1 MKKIGSF
8 CLIIIVVHINL
19 LAQTDKLSDKYK
31 LDFVIPDIPAF
42 KALNIDP
49 SNILRPSDVKKFAV
63 MLAPF
68 YSNGKPGIPR
78 NFALEFSPW
87 KLQSK
92 NWLLSDYYKS
102 DSKRLSYNSS
112 FSLGAVSDS
121 TDHPSKIAV
130 GYRVSF
136 LSKNA
141 DPIRSDYITQQLDAN
156 LPGRFLRGDLITF
169 WLTKITYQLPSY
181 YATHKEEF
189 KSFLTKIEDEVAK
202 KALEDDSTWLAL
214 KTKLQTVFGRKFRLK
229 DLNEE
234 LVTKYVDNT
243 VETIMDDY
251 KQTYWNATRIDA
263 ALSLVVESEDSLI
276 AGTRFSS
283 FNAWFTSSI
292 RVKEK
297 MQLLVGG
304 SLRMPHGD
312 LSEDD
317 KTPLDINFNLR
328 LLRGTSDFRFFAEAQ
343 LTNLNYGEIDKSLLL
358 NVGAEI
364 RISEKFWVMANT
376 GIDNIKEKSRENW
389 FNRLIANL
397 DIRYGFN

>member
-1 MKKIGSF
+1 MKKISSC
-8 CLIIIVVHINL
+8 CLIIIIVHIDL
-19 LAQTDKLSDKYK
+19 IAQSDKLSDKYK

-68 YSNGKPGIPR
+68 YNNGHPGIPK

-102 DSKRLSYNSS
+102 GIKRLSYNSS
-112 FSLGAVSDS
+112 FSLGAVSDA

-130 GYRVSF
+130 GYRFSF

-189 KSFLTKIEDEVAK
+189 KAFLTKIEDEVAGK
-202 KALEDDSTWLAL
+202 GLEDDSSWLAL
-214 KTKLQTVFGRKFRLK
+214 KTKLQTVFGRKFGLK
-229 DLNEE
+229 DLSEE
-234 LVTKYVDNT
+234 LVTTYLDNT
-243 VETIMDDY
+243 VEKIMDDY
-251 KQTYWNATRIDA
+251 KEKYWNATRIDGA
-263 ALSLVVESEDSLI
+263 ISLVGESGDSLI
-276 AGTRFSS
+276 TGTRFSS

-292 RVKEK
+292 RMKEK
-297 MQLLVGG
+297 MQLLIGG
-304 SLRMPHGD
+304 SLKMPNGD
-312 LSEDD
+312 LRDD
-317 KTPLDINFNLR
+317 NDTPLDVNLNLR
-328 LLRGTSDFRFFAEAQ
+328 LLRGTGDFRFFAEAQ
-343 LTNLNYGEIDKSLLL
+343 LTNRNYGEIDKSFLL

-364 RISEKFWVMANT
+364 RISEKFWVLANT
-376 GIDNIKEKSRENW
+376 GLNNIKEKSQENW
-389 FNRLIANL
+389 FNRLVANL

>member
-1 MKKIGSF
+1 M
-8 CLIIIVVHINL
+8 HINL

-31 LDFVIPDIPAF
+31 LNFVIPDIPAF

-68 YSNGKPGIPR
+68 YNNGKPGIPK

-102 DSKRLSYNSS
+102 DFKRLSYNSS

-121 TDHPSKIAV
+121 TDHPSKIAA

-189 KSFLTKIEDEVAK
+189 KAFLTKIEDEVAK
-202 KALEDDSTWLAL
+202 KGLEDDSSWLAL

-234 LVTKYVDNT
+234 LVTKYLDNT
-243 VETIMDDY
+243 VEMIMNDY
-251 KQTYWNATRIDA
+251 KERYWNATRIDG

-297 MQLLVGG
+297 MQLLFGG
-304 SLRMPHGD
+304 SLKMPHGD

-317 KTPLDINFNLR
+317 KTPLDFNVNLR

-343 LTNLNYGEIDKSLLL
+343 LTNRNYGEIDKSLLL

-376 GIDNIKEKSRENW
+376 GVDNIKEKSRENW
-389 FNRLIANL
+389 FNRLVANL